1 MLARSKLNN
10 IESKISETLINNKI
24 SHEDFTN
31 IINDEKNYRKL
42 KESIRTMKSQR
53 SDTEKDN
60 LIEEYKRID
69 IYEIINNNLKSQV

>member
-42 KESIRTMKSQR
+42 KESIRTMKNQR